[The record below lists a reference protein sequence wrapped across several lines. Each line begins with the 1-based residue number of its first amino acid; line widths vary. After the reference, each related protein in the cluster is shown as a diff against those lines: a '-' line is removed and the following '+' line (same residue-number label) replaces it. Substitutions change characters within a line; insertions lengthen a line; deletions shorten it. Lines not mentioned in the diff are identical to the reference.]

1 MAAMG
6 QTRQTGQDTPASRQ
20 LPKQL
25 PHIEGQQK
33 PGPGHRGR
41 KAAADPSSIAA
52 VLAAHG
58 VPEESQ
64 CSSCLEHDDSDC
76 TSHAVQLCPAQ
87 LVSSVSYPC
96 IELAASTD
104 KASLLHTL
112 WQTQLKAGKVSARA
126 DAALPLTSSQRMMR
140 MQTKVHKL
148 LVESSYLQEQ
158 LQVM

>member
-6 QTRQTGQDTPASRQ
+6 QTKQAGQGAPASQ
-20 LPKQL
+20 HLPKQL
-25 PHIEGQQK
+25 PYTEGQQK
-33 PGPGHRGR
+33 PKSGHKGR
-41 KAAADPSSIAA
+41 KAAAEPSSIAA

-58 VPEESQ
+58 APEESQ

-76 TSHAVQLCPAQ
+76 TSHAAQLCPAQ
-87 LVSSVSYPC
+87 LVSVSYPC

-112 WQTQLKAGKVSARA
+112 WQTQLKAGRVSARA